1 MGPTRAQ
8 PRGVLRTARAGHA
21 PARALA
27 IADSRALVRSLFL
40 ASAVR
45 TGLLDILHE
54 GGAARGGRS
63 FAEIA
68 AQAGCPRLERLQA
81 WLDVGTELGEISQ
94 RGAGTGCA
102 AAARARSPPV
112 TRCCART
119 TGRCWTTRPAVRRPG
134 GTTAVRAPATAGADL
149 DRYADDIAQ
158 VSTAATPFI
167 ASYLTGVIATARPV
181 RILDAGCGTA
191 VYSRIA
197 AAADPMVLVDGIDLA
212 ESVVDAARAE
222 LRADGLDDRIRLH
235 AGDIRR
241 WAPENGIRY
250 DLVLL
255 LNNVY
260 YFPPGERVALYRQLG
275 GLLGELGQLVVATQ
289 TTPGSVAAAHLN
301 LMLACQVGR
310 GRPAPAGRAAG
321 RPARRRIRDHR
332 HPGHRA
338 HRAVRGGH
346 RHPQP
351 GAPHVRGGLPDRAG
365 GR

>member
-1 MGPTRAQ
+1 VRGPTRAQ
-8 PRGVLRTARAGHA
+8 ARIQARGVLETVRAGHA
-21 PARALA
+21 SARALA
-27 IADSRALVRSLFL
+27 VADSRSLVRSLWL

-54 GGAARGGRS
+54 GSARGGRG

-68 AQAGCPRLERLQA
+68 AQTGSLRFDRLQA

-94 RGAGTGCA
+94 RGGRYRVRGRRSRAIAAGDALLRAHYRSMLDYQTGPYA
-102 AAARARSPPV
+102 DLEALLRSGPGD
-112 TRCCART
+112 
-119 TGRCWTTRPAVRRPG
+119 GR
-134 GTTAVRAPATAGADL
+134 ADL

-167 ASYLTGVIATARPV
+167 ASYLTGVIAVARPA
-181 RILDAGCGTA
+181 RILDVGCGTA

-197 AAADPMVLVDGIDLA
+197 AAADPMVSVDGIDLA

-222 LRADGLDDRIRLH
+222 LRAAGLDDRIRLH

-241 WAPENGIRY
+241 WAPGNGVRY
-250 DLVLL
+250 DLILL

-289 TTPGSVAAAHLN
+289 TTPGSIAAAHLN
-301 LMLACQVGR
+301 LMLTCQ
-310 GRPAPAGRAAG
+310 AGAAALPREGELLADLPAAG
-321 RPARRRIRDHR
+321 FEITDIQSIVPTEPFVAVTATRRPT
-332 HPGHRA
+332 
-338 HRAVRGGH
+338 
-346 RHPQP
+346 
-351 GAPHVRGGLPDRAG
+351 
-365 GR
+365 